1 MDDDVKEYV
10 KWWNKKS
17 SEDAFERY
25 LEEEKAEVRE
35 QVEKRMQN
43 KMTKKLLEKDLA
55 TAKSMLE
62 EEIPLDKILK
72 ITKLSEKQILS
83 LRS

>member
-35 QVEKRMQN
+35 QTENEMAKR
-43 KMTKKLLEKDLA
+43 LLEKNL
-55 TAKSMLE
+55 
-62 EEIPLDKILK
+62 PLDIIKYV
-72 ITKLSEKQILS
+72 TQLSEKQILK
-83 LRS
+83 LKVQ

>member
-35 QVEKRMQN
+35 QTEKITR
-43 KMTKKLLEKDLA
+43 KKAYREKNLA
-55 TAKSMLE
+55 IAKSMLE

-72 ITKLSEKQILS
+72 ITQLSEKQILK
-83 LRS
+83 LKVQ